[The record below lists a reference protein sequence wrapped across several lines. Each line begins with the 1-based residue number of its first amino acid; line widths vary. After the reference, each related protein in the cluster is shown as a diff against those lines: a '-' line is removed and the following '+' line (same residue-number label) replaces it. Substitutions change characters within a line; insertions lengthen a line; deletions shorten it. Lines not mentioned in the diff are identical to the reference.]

1 MRSTIRSLSMAD
13 TGEANGLGDAQA
25 GSVAGGQDGAMLAGL
40 PGLTASRYWTTSCGL
55 STPGSDCGFF
65 GAGITSSKG
74 TASEA

>member
-40 PGLTASRYWTTSCGL
+40 TASRYWTTSCGL